1 MSPTRTEAVFVSY
14 NVHSCRGTDGRVDA
28 DRVGAVIRDL
38 NADVVGL
45 QEVDCRFRDAEGKD
59 QLTRLAEVT
68 GSKAIPGPT
77 IRAQGGFYGNGILTR
92 QPAIDVIQTSLS
104 YRRREPRGMMD
115 VILDVG
121 GARVRVIVTHF
132 GLLAR
137 ERRHQVDVVLNILQS
152 EQDVTTP
159 PRTFDALVLAG
170 DFNEWRPNSVTLARL
185 HEALGRAPAVRT
197 FPSRLPLLALDRI
210 WVRPREALVDS
221 MAVKTKTARVAS
233 DHLPVRAVLDLARL
247 NGSIA

>member
-1 MSPTRTEAVFVSY
+1 MSLSSTEAVFVSY
-14 NVHSCRGTDGRVDA
+14 NVHSCRGTDGRVDS

-45 QEVDCRFRDAEGKD
+45 QEVDCRLRDANGKD
-59 QLTRLAEVT
+59 QLTRLAAAT
-68 GSKAIPGPT
+68 GLKAIPGPT
-77 IRAQGGFYGNGILTR
+77 IRGRGGFYGNGILTR
-92 QPAIDVIQTSLS
+92 HPVIDVIQTSLS
-104 YRRREPRGMMD
+104 YRQREPRGMLD
-115 VILDVG
+115 VILNVG
-121 GARVRVIVTHF
+121 GARVRFIVTHF
-132 GLLAR
+132 GLQAR
-137 ERRHQVDVVLNILQS
+137 ERRHQVDVVLKILQP

-170 DFNEWRPNSVTLARL
+170 DFNEWRPNSVTIARL
-185 HEALGRAPAVRT
+185 HEALGRVPAVRT